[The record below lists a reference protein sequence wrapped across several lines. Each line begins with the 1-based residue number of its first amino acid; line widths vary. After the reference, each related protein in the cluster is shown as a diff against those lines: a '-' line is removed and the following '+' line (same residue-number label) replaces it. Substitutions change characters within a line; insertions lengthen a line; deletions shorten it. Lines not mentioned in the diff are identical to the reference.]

1 MKLNKA
7 KGGEKSMLERG
18 INTDRHH
25 AFRTYLNDVEVK
37 MAEKIKKHY
46 GFKSDRQ
53 LIVALIKRAFMN
65 ITIK

>member
-1 MKLNKA
+1 
-7 KGGEKSMLERG
+7 MLEKG

-25 AFRTYLNDVEVK
+25 TFRTYLNDVEVK
-37 MAEKIKKHY
+37 VVEKIKKHY